1 MLHAAQQEARFIGA
15 QLAVDQGRQLFAVAL
30 VQALPGRGLMVLRFV
45 ERIAGQ
51 IAGHT
56 RLFSRVALPM
66 SNSGRSSVSIAS
78 RARKIRERTVPIGHP
93 IFCAISS

>member
-1 MLHAAQQEARFIGA
+1 MLHPPQQEARFIGA
-15 QLAVDQGRQLFAVAL
+15 QLAIDQGRQLLAMAL
-30 VQALPGRGLMVLRFV
+30 VQALPGGRLMVLRFV
-45 ERIAGQ
+45 ERVT
-51 IAGHT
+51 GHT

>member
-1 MLHAAQQEARFIGA
+1 MFHAAHQEARLVCP
-15 QLAVDQGRQLFAVAL
+15 QLAVDQRRQLLAMAF
-30 VQALPGRGLMVLRFV
+30 VQALPGGRLVVVRFV
-45 ERIAGQ
+45 VRN
-51 IAGHT
+51 AGHI